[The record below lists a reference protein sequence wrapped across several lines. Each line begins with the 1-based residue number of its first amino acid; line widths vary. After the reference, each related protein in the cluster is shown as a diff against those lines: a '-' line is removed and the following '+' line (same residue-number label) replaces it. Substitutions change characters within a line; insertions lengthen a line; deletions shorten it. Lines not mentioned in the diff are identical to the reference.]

1 MAVIHQNSWWACQS
15 SFCNALCACF
25 LLYAVTVLNGHQ
37 LSHRLCFIYMVLWCV
52 PMPSAS
58 EERDLY
64 PTFFFFF
71 FLRAPLILDCSV
83 LFTILCGNP
92 FKQGGHVRY
101 FPLPFTYFFFH
112 AAQYL
117 PWVLMVLVFK
127 HHLFSIQHTVLASG
141 TGCQNVEGNG
151 RMLTMWFL
159 FHAALNSERCTHPW
173 SKC

>member
-1 MAVIHQNSWWACQS
+1 MPCVLA
-15 SFCNALCACF
+15 SFCTPSPCSTGTSCHTASALYTWSCGVYPCQ
-25 LLYAVTVLNGHQ
+25 VLVKKGT
-37 LSHRLCFIYMVLWCV
+37 FI
-52 PMPSAS
+52 P
-58 EERDLY
+58 R
-64 PTFFFFF
+64 FFFFF